1 MMGGCDVRVFDG
13 KECGKVEEG
22 GICELLSFFVFCMGW
37 EFRSDGGME
46 VEGEEFKRSFLR
58 FFLGFVGGRF
68 WREGCL

>member
-1 MMGGCDVRVFDG
+1 M
-13 KECGKVEEG
+13 EEG